1 MDKIIL
7 SLKNIYKLLMANDF
21 PVYSES
27 VIGEKERKGQTVIR
41 FWQHILTPEFKSLPC
56 GKLLWRYT
64 EKRNRYTSQLCNRS
78 LPSNLYQKYVRE
90 IVSQLSETTLFN
102 QIDLF
107 SQFLS
112 GRLYQH
118 EVLIRRIR
126 EFVRM
131 CRTED
136 PYMTETVAAH
146 LSQCVEGAEKSRS
159 PRLGLF
165 QASYLLTLLTIYAAA
180 SEAMG
185 EPVLEEL
192 RQERFGMDALWS
204 QRKRRRT
211 EAPGKPVFLT
221 VRAGLL
227 QDNPLPYNRYFGREE
242 ALYDLQEAILNQQKC
257 LISGVGGIG
266 KTELLRQL
274 IRRCVQG
281 NLVNALAAVPY
292 RGSLLESF
300 ACAFPE
306 FQEKEPEESF
316 HGILHQLRKRA
327 EQGEK
332 LLLAIDDLRGD
343 PEQDPHFAQLRDLPC
358 CILITSRRESLEGFE
373 AYRLADP
380 SVTAGALIF
389 RDHYGKP
396 LPPEDRALLKE
407 LLQKE
412 LICHPLTLKMM
423 ARAARS
429 RNWEMSQLQAR
440 LLEAGCSLTWTE
452 GDRTVRLSQIYHQLY
467 SISEIPEKYK
477 PVVELFTLLPM
488 ESYSPEFLETA
499 FPEALGS
506 METLTAALRRLA
518 AGGWLEKSKDGF
530 FMHPLIAQCLRRKTV
545 TEGSIRPFLRG
556 IRSLLPEFYIEDG
569 WNDQADSRELQ
580 KIYRIMRSFA
590 GSVSGPVSRELFRD
604 WCVSMHSVAPTKL
617 ERDQNLAL
625 LDDMK
630 KRCANMDEELEVLYV
645 TVYAFFDCV
654 DGKMTAEI
662 AEIYE
667 KQKEHLTVSPELFY
681 KFCCHAGH
689 NLAQENP
696 ELAREILVRVLEGE
710 ASASLK
716 ATTYYHLTYLYISQ
730 EKLSEALEWGEQGL
744 AFVRAH
750 PECGKLLT
758 IYNMVSPCNIYLVF
772 GRMDEAEELL
782 RQMGELIGE
791 DSLPSQRAEYT
802 QLCGICAMNQG
813 RLEEALSECRK
824 SVELV
829 LEYYGKTDIYY
840 VELSQTGTI
849 LIYLKRYPETVEI
862 YEEVLAYAKAQQNG
876 PMIAKM
882 SNNLAVCYL
891 EMEQPQEALRLL
903 EEVTAQARQ
912 TGGVLL
918 GEVLRNK
925 ARAYR
930 MLEDPGQELVCLRES
945 LPLLEASYGPD
956 HPRSAAARERLAELD
971 VPSAEDAG

>member
-41 FWQHILTPEFKSLPC
+41 FWQHMLVEEFKSLPC
-56 GKLLWRYT
+56 GKMIWRYT

-78 LPSNLYQKYVRE
+78 MAANLYARYAKELAAR
-90 IVSQLSETTLFN
+90 ISEKTLLN
-102 QIDLF
+102 QIGRF
-107 SQFLS
+107 AQFMS
-112 GRLYQH
+112 ARMYKH
-118 EVLIRRIR
+118 EVLMRRIQ
-126 EFVRM
+126 EFVRL
-131 CRTED
+131 CQAED
-136 PYMTETVAAH
+136 PYMAEKAAFH
-146 LSQCVEGAEKSRS
+146 IRCCASGAEEEGK
-159 PRLGLF
+159 PRDARFRLF
-165 QASYLLTLLTIYAAA
+165 QASYLLTILTVYAAA
-180 SEAMG
+180 GEAMDD
-185 EPVLEEL
+185 PALEVL

-204 QRKRRRT
+204 QRQKRRT
-211 EAPGKPVFLT
+211 EASGKPVLLT
-221 VRAGLL
+221 VRAGVL

-257 LISGVGGIG
+257 LISGIGGIG

-306 FQEKEPEESF
+306 FQVKEPEESF

-343 PEQDPHFAQLRDLPC
+343 PEQDSHFAQLRELPC

-373 AYRLADP
+373 TYRLADP
-380 SVTAGALIF
+380 SVTAGTLIF
-389 RDHYGKP
+389 RDHYGKL
-396 LPPEDRALLKE
+396 LPPEDRTLLKN
-407 LLQKE
+407 LMQKE

-545 TEGSIRPFLRG
+545 TEGAIRPFLRG
-556 IRSLLPEFYIEDG
+556 IRSLLPEPNTENG
-569 WNDQADSRELQ
+569 WNDQANSRELQ

-604 WCVSMHSVAPTKL
+604 WCISMNNVAPPTL
-617 ERDQNLAL
+617 ERKQSLAL

-630 KRCANMDEELEVLYV
+630 KRCAGMDEELEVLYA
-645 TVYAFFDCV
+645 TVCAFFCCV
-654 DGKMTAEI
+654 DNKMVT
-662 AEIYE
+662 EIYE
-667 KQKEHLTVSPELFY
+667 KQKEHLTVSPALFY
-681 KFCCHAGH
+681 EFCCHAGY

-696 ELAREILVRVLEGE
+696 ELGREILVRVLEGE

-791 DSLPSQRAEYT
+791 EDSLPSQRAEYT

-840 VELSQTGTI
+840 IELSQTGTI
-849 LIYLKRYPETVEI
+849 LIYLKRYPEAVEI
-862 YEEVLAYAKAQQNG
+862 YEEALAYAKAQQNG
-876 PMIAKM
+876 PMTAKM

-903 EEVTAQARQ
+903 DEVTAQARK
-912 TGGVLL
+912 TGGALL
-918 GEVLRNK
+918 GEVMRNR

-930 MLEDPGQELVCLRES
+930 MLENPGQELVCLRES

-956 HPRSAAARERLAELD
+956 HPRSIAARERLAEL
-971 VPSAEDAG
+971 EN